1 MKLEEL
7 DYLFIGAHPDDCEIF
22 CGGTILHL
30 LENHR
35 VGICDLSRG
44 EMGSNGN
51 VQKRKKEMQK
61 ANDLMKI
68 SWRKTL
74 DIEDGTIENNEK
86 NVKKVVRIIRE
97 TRPKMIF
104 TFADRCRHPD
114 HITTHHL
121 VKRSAF
127 LSGLAKFAPSKQN
140 PHRPLKI
147 LFFAEFYPLPQVD
160 FVIDIT
166 PYWEMKKE
174 LIRCY
179 DSQIKTNEKS
189 IKKKE
194 VRTYIKSDVFWRN
207 LETLHRCAG
216 VSIGVCYGESF
227 YSEHPLKIKNPIDH
241 Y

>member
-97 TRPKMIF
+97 TSPKMIF

-114 HITTHHL
+114 HITTHQSRQKICL
-121 VKRSAF
+121 FIGAGKVRSIQTKSSPSF
-127 LSGLAKFAPSKQN
+127 KKFFSLQN
-140 PHRPLKI
+140 
-147 LFFAEFYPLPQVD
+147 F
-160 FVIDIT
+160 T
-166 PYWEMKKE
+166 PFP
-174 LIRCY
+174 
-179 DSQIKTNEKS
+179 KS
-189 IKKKE
+189 ILSS
-194 VRTYIKSDVFWRN
+194 TS
-207 LETLHRCAG
+207 LP
-216 VSIGVCYGESF
+216 IGR
-227 YSEHPLKIKNPIDH
+227 
-241 Y
+241 